1 MFSFVIIGDDVF
13 SSLTPHAHVK
23 TRRLELQRQALIR
36 FSTCSCNNGMR
47 LKTMVRTDPQ
57 FLIKLHV
64 SAECVYPTNGRNSS
78 KNLIDAEAAQQTARD
93 KYRAQQAVAQNA
105 GWTNLAEEALLQ
117 EQLEA
122 EALVIV
128 RQGEMTL
135 AKNLECCAVECQGSG
150 GLQCPQCWLPL
161 GPTFVIPQCPP

>member
-1 MFSFVIIGDDVF
+1 
-13 SSLTPHAHVK
+13 
-23 TRRLELQRQALIR
+23 
-36 FSTCSCNNGMR
+36 
-47 LKTMVRTDPQ
+47 MVRTDPQ

-64 SAECVYPTNGRNSS
+64 SAVCVYPTNGRNSS

-105 GWTNLAEEALLQ
+105 GWTNLAEESLLQ
-117 EQLEA
+117 EQLKA